1 MAGSAPIV
9 TSNTVSSA
17 TITPGG
23 TADWT
28 VAAQDATAR
37 TFTVSRDVTDTQG
50 NVATVTNSL
59 TISDALVYGAATTT
73 DPAVT
78 LTVDPAN
85 PRIVHISVS
94 VDA

>member
-9 TSNTVSSA
+9 TSNTVTSA
-17 TITPGG
+17 TIVPGG

-50 NVATVTNSL
+50 NVATVTKSL
-59 TISDALVYGAATTT
+59 TISDPLVYGPATTT

-78 LTVDPAN
+78 LTVDGVDPKV
-85 PRIVHISVS
+85 VHISVS